1 MRTRTAS
8 VLLLILLVTAS
19 VAHAQ
24 FDPKKVCQVEE
35 GRLIFTLDLRWSASQ
50 RREISRMFDLDSALL
65 SGAFALK
72 PTINDSGKIWKTRR
86 LDAQRIELS
95 MEPRKSAGRED
106 SKEKIFLLDDKWI
119 KKNSAPDR
127 ESVTYGVNRLTRN
140 TIVQLSGGWMRFF
153 LPGQKNAKKVF
164 LSGSFNA
171 WSTLQTPMQP
181 CDSGWTVSLNL
192 KEGKYFYRFVIDGK
206 WVNDSYNKLRED
218 NNQQGYNNIFF
229 CYNYKFVLNGFP
241 GAHQVIVAG
250 TFNQWKEKELRMIR
264 FHGNW
269 LLPLY
274 LREGT
279 YAYKFIVDGQWITD
293 PANKVTRPDGRGHEN
308 SFLGIGDTLFFT
320 LKGFPKAE
328 KVVVSGN
335 FNDWNKEE
343 LSMNKTHGGWQLPYV
358 LAMGS
363 YEYKFIV
370 DGKWITDPANPY
382 TVGEGD
388 VINSYLVVKPDY
400 WFRLEQH
407 SDADKAIVSGSFN
420 NWSTT
425 GYRMELRQGTWW
437 FPVCL
442 KPGKY
447 TYKFIVDNKWI
458 RDPSNELWEENE
470 YGTGNSVLWIEP

>member
-1 MRTRTAS
+1 
-8 VLLLILLVTAS
+8 
-19 VAHAQ
+19 
-24 FDPKKVCQVEE
+24 
-35 GRLIFTLDLRWSASQ
+35 
-50 RREISRMFDLDSALL
+50 
-65 SGAFALK
+65 
-72 PTINDSGKIWKTRR
+72 
-86 LDAQRIELS
+86 
-95 MEPRKSAGRED
+95 
-106 SKEKIFLLDDKWI
+106 
-119 KKNSAPDR
+119 
-127 ESVTYGVNRLTRN
+127 
-140 TIVQLSGGWMRFF
+140 
-153 LPGQKNAKKVF
+153 
-164 LSGSFNA
+164 
-171 WSTLQTPMQP
+171 
-181 CDSGWTVSLNL
+181 
-192 KEGKYFYRFVIDGK
+192 
-206 WVNDSYNKLRED
+206 
-218 NNQQGYNNIFF
+218 
-229 CYNYKFVLNGFP
+229 
-241 GAHQVIVAG
+241 
-250 TFNQWKEKELRMIR
+250 MIR